1 MSIKFVGKPWPYKT
15 KMEWLKGE
23 GIDFAYRL
31 EDPNTGDRFYLLAGF
46 QDFNPSAVNKDFTVT
61 QVPIESVHRWFWDE
75 LERQFYDL
83 GTPSDPY

>member
-1 MSIKFVGKPWPYKT
+1 MGIKFIGVRQAYKT
-15 KMEWLKGE
+15 KMEWLKGK

-31 EDPNTGDRFYLLAGF
+31 EDPSTGDRFYLLAGF
-46 QDFNPSAVNKDFTVT
+46 EGFDPSAPNQKYLVT
-61 QVPIESVHRWFWDE
+61 QVPIESVHHWFWDE